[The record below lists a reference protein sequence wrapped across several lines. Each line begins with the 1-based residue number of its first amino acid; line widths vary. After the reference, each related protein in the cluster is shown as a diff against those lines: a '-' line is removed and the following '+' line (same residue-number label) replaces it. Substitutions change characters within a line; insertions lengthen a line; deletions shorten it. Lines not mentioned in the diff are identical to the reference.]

1 MMSVPQSLSLQA
13 LLPLRLRSLRLQPLL
28 KQLRRLSLLWVL
40 CLVNVAVA
48 QQSELLPRPPELE
61 PAIKFWT
68 RVYTEV
74 DTESGFLHD
83 ANNLTIVYQRVD
95 YDRPAIEIQRTQ
107 IQEALKILATGKRL
121 GLSPLQQRI
130 LDMWPAN
137 VSDATLSTA
146 ANNVRFQ
153 LGQSDR
159 FVEGLIRSGAY
170 RDHID
175 SVTQSKNLP
184 IELGALPHVESSF
197 HPGAYSSVAAAGM
210 WQFMRATGQRFMRID
225 NIVDERMDPYT
236 ATYAA
241 MSLLEY
247 NYQILGTWPLA
258 LTAYNHGTGG
268 MSRAVRETGSNRIED
283 IVANYKGP
291 SFGFASRNFYAQFL
305 AVLDVE
311 RQAQALFGVLR
322 LDSHPEYEEI
332 ELDSFMQAQTL
343 ADALGVTLEHLKFD
357 NPALRPVVWDGSKR
371 IPKGYVVKVQRSSL
385 KAPLGDLISQI
396 PGAERHSI
404 QTPDLAYVVQSGDSL
419 SAIAKRFSTSVAQLV
434 SLNQMSDRHRL
445 QIGQRLLLPQDS
457 AVATGQTSAQIAATA
472 ATQTSNAQ
480 IAQNQSSSR
489 PKSDSYVVRRGDTLS
504 SIAKRLQ
511 TDERALLAT
520 NNIDHPDR
528 IYPGQT
534 LKLPGSNAAVTQPVV
549 YVTAQDATPKPAA
562 TVAAPVVP
570 AAAVAQTPAPAAV
583 ALALTQE
590 LTPPL
595 EVAPQTDAEIGGTAE
610 VEEEFAIALDPAD
623 NVEANNQQA
632 AIELS
637 ADPSDYGV
645 ADNGSIEIQASE
657 TLGHYAQWLGLN
669 SADLRRLNKLRA
681 NQPVVIGERLS
692 LDFSQVGVDAFELKR
707 RQFHLA
713 EQQEFFR
720 SYRIQ
725 NVAQHKVVAN
735 DNIATLARSKY
746 AVPMWLLRQYN
757 PQLDFEKVRIG
768 QTVVFPV
775 LEAVSTRVQG
785 SSGG

>member
-1 MMSVPQSLSLQA
+1 MMSVPQSLLPVPLFPLLRRASSACTA
-13 LLPLRLRSLRLQPLL
+13 LLVCL
-28 KQLRRLSLLWVL
+28 L
-40 CLVNVAVA
+40 CLTNGAAA
-48 QQSELLPRPPELE
+48 QQSELFPRPPELE

-83 ANNLTIVYQRVD
+83 ANNLAIVYQRVD
-95 YDRPAIEIQRTQ
+95 YDRPEIERQRILIQD
-107 IQEALKILATGKRL
+107 ALKVLGSGKRL

-137 VSDATLSTA
+137 VSDETLNTA

-170 RDHID
+170 RDHIN
-175 SVTQSKNLP
+175 SVVRGKNLP
-184 IELGALPHVESSF
+184 LELGALPHVESSF

-225 NIVDERMDPYT
+225 NVVDERMDPYT

-283 IVANYKGP
+283 IVLNYKGP

-322 LDSHPEYEEI
+322 LDPHPEYEEY

-371 IPKGYVVKVQRSSL
+371 IPKGYVVKVQRSTL
-385 KAPLGDLISQI
+385 TAPLRDLISQM
-396 PGAERHSI
+396 PSSERHPI

-445 QIGQRLLLPQDS
+445 AIVQRLLLPQDS
-457 AVATGQTSAQIAATA
+457 AAATGQTSAQIAATA
-472 ATQTSNAQ
+472 TTQASNAQ
-480 IAQNQSSSR
+480 AAQTQPSSR
-489 PKSDSYVVRRGDTLS
+489 SSDSYVVRRGDTLS
-504 SIAKRLQ
+504 SIARRVNS
-511 TDERALLAT
+511 DERTLLAA

-534 LKLPGSNAAVTQPVV
+534 LKLTTSNAVTTQPVV
-549 YVTAQDATPKPAA
+549 YVTPQEQTPKPA
-562 TVAAPVVP
+562 PI
-570 AAAVAQTPAPAAV
+570 TPAV
-583 ALALTQE
+583 TQE
-590 LTPPL
+590 LTPPV
-595 EVAPQTDAEIGGTAE
+595 EVAEQAGVETGDAAGN
-610 VEEEFAIALDPAD
+610 EEEFAIALDPTA
-623 NVEANNQQA
+623 NVEADNQQA
-632 AIELS
+632 ALDLS
-637 ADPSDYGV
+637 ADPSDYSV
-645 ADNGSIEIQASE
+645 AANSSIEIQASE
-657 TLGHYAQWLGLN
+657 TLGHYAQWLGVN
-669 SADLRRLNKLRA
+669 SADLRKLNKMKA
-681 NQPVVIGERLS
+681 NQPVVIGERLN
-692 LDFSQVGVDAFELKR
+692 LDFSQVSVAEFELKR
-707 RQFHLA
+707 RQFHLE

-725 NVAQHKVVAN
+725 NVAQHKVAAN
-735 DNIATLARSKY
+735 DNIANLARSKY
-746 AVPMWLLRQYN
+746 SVPLWLLRQYN
-757 PQLDFEKVRIG
+757 PQLDLDKVGIG
-768 QTVVFPV
+768 QMIVFPV
-775 LEAVSTRVQG
+775 VEAVSTRVQG

>member
-1 MMSVPQSLSLQA
+1 M
-13 LLPLRLRSLRLQPLL
+13 
-28 KQLRRLSLLWVL
+28 
-40 CLVNVAVA
+40 
-48 QQSELLPRPPELE
+48 
-61 PAIKFWT
+61 
-68 RVYTEV
+68 YTEV

-83 ANNLTIVYQRVD
+83 ANNLAIIYQRVD
-95 YDRPAIEIQRTQ
+95 YDRPEVERERILIQD
-107 IQEALKILATGKRL
+107 ALKALGTGKRV
-121 GLSPLQQRI
+121 GLTPLQQRI
-130 LDMWPAN
+130 LDLWPAN
-137 VSDATLSTA
+137 VSDETLNTA

-159 FVEGLIRSGAY
+159 FVEGLVRSGAY
-170 RDHID
+170 RDHIN
-175 SVTQSKNLP
+175 SVVSGKNLP
-184 IELGALPHVESSF
+184 LELGALPHVESSF

-283 IVANYKGP
+283 IVLHYKGP

-322 LDSHPEYEEI
+322 LDPHPEYEEI
-332 ELDSFMQAQTL
+332 ELDSFMEAQTL

-371 IPKGYVVKVQRSSL
+371 IPKGYVVKVQRSTL
-385 KAPLGDLISQI
+385 KAPLRDLISQI
-396 PGAERHSI
+396 PSGERYPI
-404 QTPDLAYVVQSGDSL
+404 QTPDLAYVVKSGDSL
-419 SAIAKRFSTSVAQLV
+419 SAIARQFSTSVAQLV
-434 SLNQMSDRHRL
+434 SLNQMTDRHRL

-457 AVATGQTSAQIAATA
+457 AAATGQTSAQIAATA
-472 ATQTSNAQ
+472 TTQANNAQ
-480 IAQNQSSSR
+480 VAQAQSASR
-489 PKSDSYVVRRGDTLS
+489 TSDTYVVRRGDTLS
-504 SIAKRLQ
+504 SIARRLNA
-511 TDERALLAT
+511 DERALLAT

-534 LKLPGSNAAVTQPVV
+534 LKLPGSNAVTTQPVV
-549 YVTAQDATPKPAA
+549 FVTAQEPTPAPSTAPAPVQTA
-562 TVAAPVVP
+562 AAPVV
-570 AAAVAQTPAPAAV
+570 AAITPAPASPAV
-583 ALALTQE
+583 VEDLTEE

-595 EVAPQTDAEIGGTAE
+595 EVAGQSAVETGDVSGN
-610 VEEEFAIALDPAD
+610 EEEFAIALDPAA

-632 AIELS
+632 ALDLS
-637 ADPSDYGV
+637 ADPSDYSV
-645 ADNGSIEIQASE
+645 ATNSSIEIQASE
-657 TLGHYAQWLGLN
+657 TLGHYAQWLNVDSG
-669 SADLRRLNKLRA
+669 DLRQLNKLRA
-681 NQPVVIGERLS
+681 NQPVVIGERLI
-692 LDFSQVGVDAFELKR
+692 LDFSKVSVAEFELQR
-707 RQFHLA
+707 RQFHLQ
-713 EQQEFFR
+713 EQQDFFR

-735 DNIATLARSKY
+735 DNIASLARSKY
-746 AVPMWLLRQYN
+746 SVPMWLLRQYN
-757 PQLDFEKVRIG
+757 PQLDLDKVGIG
-768 QTVVFPV
+768 QTIVFPV
-775 LEAVSTRVQG
+775 VEAVSARAQG

>member
-1 MMSVPQSLSLQA
+1 MMSVPQSL
-13 LLPLRLRSLRLQPLL
+13 LPLPLFL
-28 KQLRRLSLLWVL
+28 LLRRSGLACVSLLVCLL
-40 CLVNVAVA
+40 CLANGAVA
-48 QQSELLPRPPELE
+48 QQSELFPRPPELE

-83 ANNLTIVYQRVD
+83 ANNLAIVYQRVD
-95 YDRPAIEIQRTQ
+95 YDRPEIERQRILLQ
-107 IQEALKILATGKRL
+107 DALKVLGSGKRI

-137 VSDATLSTA
+137 VSDATLNMA

-159 FVEGLIRSGAY
+159 FVEGLVRSGAY

-175 SVTQSKNLP
+175 SVVRGKNLP
-184 IELGALPHVESSF
+184 LELGALPHVESSF

-283 IVANYKGP
+283 IVLNYKGP

-322 LDSHPEYEEI
+322 LDPHPEYEEY

-343 ADALGVTLEHLKFD
+343 ADALGVTLEHLQFD

-371 IPKGYVVKVQRSSL
+371 IPKGYVVKVQRSTL
-385 KAPLGDLISQI
+385 KAPLRDLVSQI
-396 PGAERHSI
+396 SSSERYPI
-404 QTPDLAYVVQSGDSL
+404 QTPDLAYVVQGGDSL

-457 AVATGQTSAQIAATA
+457 AAATGQTSAQIAATA
-472 ATQTSNAQ
+472 TTQASNAQ
-480 IAQNQSSSR
+480 VAQTQSASR
-489 PKSDSYVVRRGDTLS
+489 TSDTYVVRRGDTLS
-504 SIAKRLQ
+504 SIARRLNS
-511 TDERALLAT
+511 DERTLLAA

-534 LKLPGSNAAVTQPVV
+534 LKLPGSNAVTTQPVV
-549 YVTAQDATPKPAA
+549 YVTAQEQTPKPAPVQTA
-562 TVAAPVVP
+562 AAPVTPAPPVQP
-570 AAAVAQTPAPAAV
+570 AAPVTPAPAPITAAV
-583 ALALTQE
+583 TEE

-595 EVAPQTDAEIGGTAE
+595 EVAGQAAVETGDAAGN
-610 VEEEFAIALDPAD
+610 EEEFAIALDPAA

-632 AIELS
+632 AIDLS

-645 ADNGSIEIQASE
+645 AGNSSIEIQASE

-669 SADLRRLNKLRA
+669 SADLRRLNKMKA

-692 LDFSQVGVDAFELKR
+692 LDFSQVSVAEFELKR
-707 RQFHLA
+707 RQFHLE
-713 EQQEFFR
+713 EQQDFFR

-725 NVAQHKVVAN
+725 NVAQHKVAAN
-735 DNIATLARSKY
+735 DNIANLARSKY

-757 PQLDFEKVRIG
+757 PQLDLDKIG
-768 QTVVFPV
+768 IGETVVFPV
-775 LEAVSTRVQG
+775 LEAVSTRARG